1 MNALYVQALMRD
13 AQRILDRF
21 QDRPTETVED
31 RRALAAEQYVT
42 AIQDEVER
50 LDRLIQMLDASI
62 EIAEVGDE

>member
-21 QDRPTETVED
+21 QDRPTETIED
-31 RRALAAEQYVT
+31 RRALAAEQYAT

>member
-31 RRALAAEQYVT
+31 RRAVAAEQYAT
-42 AIQDEVER
+42 TIQDEVER